1 MRTCFFTYQA
11 CLVSGMSLKFNSGLF
26 GEVYDREKYI
36 NSYAMRKIVLLF
48 MCFVYWGTGLAQ
60 TDSAD
65 DNSLFMDPAA
75 IELRSKMTIPPYGLD
90 KVKALIS
97 TIIPEED
104 KETTDAG
111 INAISAV
118 DFKKLTL
125 REKFTYTMIHAELYA
140 QNCAI
145 PEYQT
150 QIDKK
155 IFATLLDGFNESS
168 WSQRQTD
175 FLQENRDSVMKLIQE
190 SVVRSKRMGVN
201 YKHAIVEI
209 NGWQMI
215 PFIVDYAKKTPKDKD
230 ALTLLLL
237 LMKRGEYSEFIKSS
251 SFKKLYGED
260 SNYNSYLNYNKE
272 NEALIFSR
280 ALKYYD
286 EKKSK

>member
-1 MRTCFFTYQA
+1 MKR
-11 CLVSGMSLKFNSGLF
+11 G
-26 GEVYDREKYI
+26 
-36 NSYAMRKIVLLF
+36 LLF
-48 MCFVYWGTGLAQ
+48 FISFLCWAGVFAQ
-60 TDSAD
+60 TNPED
-65 DNSLFMDPAA
+65 DESLFMDPAA
-75 IELRSKMTIPPYGLD
+75 IEMRNKMTIPPYGLD
-90 KVKALIS
+90 KVKALIAK
-97 TIIPEED
+97 IIPEED

-111 INAISAV
+111 TNAISAT
-118 DFKKLTL
+118 DFKKLSL

-155 IFATLLDGFNESS
+155 IFGTLLDGFNESS

-175 FLQENRDSVMKLIQE
+175 FLQENRDSVIKLIQE
-190 SVVRSKRMGVN
+190 SVIRSKRMGVN
-201 YKHAIVEI
+201 YKHALVEL

-215 PFIVDYAKKTPKDKD
+215 PFIIEYAKKTPKDKD
-230 ALTLLLL
+230 ALTLLML
-237 LMKRGEYSEFIKSS
+237 LMKRGEYSEFIKST
-251 SFKKLYGED
+251 SFKKLYGEN
-260 SNYNSYLNYNKE
+260 SNYYSYLNYNKE

>member
-1 MRTCFFTYQA
+1 M
-11 CLVSGMSLKFNSGLF
+11 K
-26 GEVYDREKYI
+26 K
-36 NSYAMRKIVLLF
+36 VLLF
-48 MCFVYWGTGLAQ
+48 SVFIVFWSSIFAQ
-60 TDSAD
+60 TDNESE
-65 DNSLFMDPAA
+65 NSLFMDPAA
-75 IELRSKMTIPPYGLD
+75 IELRSKITIPPYSLD
-90 KVKALIS
+90 KVKALIAK
-97 TIIPEED
+97 IISEED

-118 DFKKLTL
+118 DFKKLSL

-150 QIDKK
+150 QVNKK
-155 IFATLLDGFNESS
+155 IFGTLLDGFNESY

-215 PFIVDYAKKTPKDKD
+215 PFITDYAKKTPGDKD

-237 LMKRGEYSEFIKSS
+237 LMKRGEYGEFIKSS
-251 SFKKLYGED
+251 SFKKLYGEQ
-260 SNYNSYLNYNKE
+260 SNYYSYLNYNKE
-272 NEALIFSR
+272 NEALIISR
-280 ALKYYD
+280 ALKYYE